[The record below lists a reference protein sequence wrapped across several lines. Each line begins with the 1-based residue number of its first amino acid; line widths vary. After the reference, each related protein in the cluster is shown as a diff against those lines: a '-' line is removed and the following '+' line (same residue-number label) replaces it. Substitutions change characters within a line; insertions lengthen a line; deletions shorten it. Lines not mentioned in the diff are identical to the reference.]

1 MVLKLYA
8 SNDSKTK
15 RILICATYNR
25 VQIEA
30 PPAGGGSDGKMPVLE
45 TEEGCVFSTNA
56 IARYVARM
64 RRDTGM
70 YGQSFIESGAIDG
83 WVEFCTHELE
93 VPMCVLV
100 YPKLGK
106 FEEVPAASAQAKSD
120 VAKALTILNK
130 HLEVNTYMVG
140 HQVTLADITL
150 LTVLY
155 DGFVHVFDA
164 AYRKQFPNLMRW
176 FTTLVDQPEVQK
188 SLGQVT
194 CLGDT
199 KGAKPAAKPA

>member
-45 TEEGCVFSTNA
+45 TDEGCVFSTNA

-70 YGQSFIESGAIDG
+70 YGQTFIESGAIDG

-106 FEEVPAASAQAKSD
+106 FEEVPAATAQAKVD

-150 LTVLY
+150 LTTIV

-164 AYRKQFPNLMRW
+164 AFRNQFPNLMRW
-176 FTTLVDQPEVQK
+176 FGTCVDQPEVTK
-188 SLGQVT
+188 IPGQVT